1 MASGGCT
8 GRRTWGLHLEMAGDI
23 CFTPAGV
30 AVITAL
36 LGGLVAAVAVLFK
49 ALLSAKD
56 ASIARILADRERDIA
71 ELAKERQ
78 TAEDDRRSLREMV
91 RLAVSKL
98 PEADR
103 REVLAIKSSI
113 SPLLDEK
120 MSHKP

>member
-1 MASGGCT
+1 MTEG
-8 GRRTWGLHLEMAGDI
+8 I

-71 ELAKERQ
+71 ELVKERQ
-78 TAEDDRRSLREMV
+78 TAEDDRKSLREMV
-91 RLAVSKL
+91 RLVVTKI
-98 PEADR
+98 PDFDR
-103 REVLAIKSSI
+103 REILGMKPA
-113 SPLLDEK
+113 SPIPVDEK
-120 MSHKP
+120 TLHKS